1 MRFAS
6 IVKKVLA
13 FLLCLTL
20 LTSNVT
26 VTNATSVDT
35 TDVFAEISTEM
46 LKETKNAGQ
55 EENVSEADSDSNAAD
70 LSDTESNVS
79 GQYKQSSDS
88 DGTGDTEKV
97 KNTESSE
104 STKVT
109 SNTGNATG
117 TEAVEGTEAIENTEV
132 TESTEAT
139 EAIEETEKT
148 EETEQPELK
157 TVFDYSNDA
166 VRVVVTLSNETD
178 LPAGAELVVAPVA
191 VTAEMEASIDKAMEG
206 GSKEKEKVVAYDIS
220 FVKDGKEVEPRA
232 TVQVQLSLA
241 QVKEGDSASV
251 YHFDETKNEMVDMNA
266 NTSADGEVIFGTDH
280 FSKYVIV
287 NHGDN
292 NVTVTIEHYDNH
304 KYQAQDEQS
313 AKIYSDDVCTMAP
326 GAKIND
332 YNKALNWDVDH
343 VQVNG
348 EAFSKSELENIE
360 IHEDSVVKVFYQAKN
375 TDYIGE
381 ASFYDYEVIPYDK
394 AGQQRADLSI
404 NADSNYPSGQRDN
417 RFTVGTVSQ
426 NLSENQYDTVTKK
439 TGQNGTADDQHI
451 NVYTGGTGENAKKT
465 GIVTGLSDD
474 YKEVLFS
481 VNEPG
486 VFPKDGAAA
495 AETKGLTVKEGY
507 RLKFS
512 QSGDTYEL
520 KEVLGKED
528 NVAATAGADFLP
540 FGNNNFYFGIRYD
553 VTFTLG
559 DYIGE
564 LNYSFTGDDDLWV
577 ILDGKQV
584 VIDLGGIHDAL
595 TDTADLWNYIDRT
608 DKNKEHHLT
617 ILYMERGAG
626 KANCNMKFTLP
637 NADVIKVVDDDVPDI
652 PPEKP
657 VDFTEKDVEYH
668 KTAKLTDWENRE
680 YQIDLDASSLAT
692 SQSTVEKI
700 QTVDAMM
707 VFDLS
712 GSMNE
717 ILSGENHLKD
727 IGEFSSVKNHLDI
740 NKVYYWNKYEK
751 SGWWPWTY
759 DESVGMG
766 TAAVSGNVYAKYP
779 VKYID
784 GQWKK
789 YVDGS
794 YQSISDSDVMAV
806 WTSKISALKDAASGF
821 VTGISDTSPDSLV
834 GIATFYGIGN
844 GWNSST
850 EGKLNH
856 GLSKVNKNE
865 MLKSVNALFADG
877 GTSPQKGLE
886 HAYSELQKA
895 EDDNKKYVILFS
907 DGEPSDSNDKTETEA
922 SAVKLKEAGYT
933 VITVGLGLNN
943 ETATWLG
950 EKVASAGCA
959 FTADTA
965 EELNKIFQNIQSTI
979 TQSRSLTGVQV
990 TDIIDAEFE
999 LTDAEIQ
1006 RLRADGAQVTVNED
1020 GTTTVTWL
1028 DQEVKPKENSASG
1041 WQKTIHIVAKESCLG
1056 GNNMTTNVNPNSF
1069 LSFGGTQLELPQP
1082 TVNVKIDYQITDTA
1096 DTIFLGENLENY
1108 ADDAEVRM
1116 KNADSAGL
1124 SQVNLTFYTDKNCKE
1139 EITQENL
1146 KKERPK
1152 QDTAYYAKAFLPVEE
1167 ATDASN
1173 ANSTLNGVIYKNE
1186 AQVEAAHVDGEAYA
1200 GKYDVKVKTGTL
1212 ILTKKISKKDIRACE
1227 GDPIFTFKITN
1238 QTTGDV
1244 YYKTLRFGENSAE
1257 DQTTTAGMFN
1267 VKAQTT
1273 LEGLAQGIYKVEEL
1287 DTMGFT
1293 LKEFTADTNC
1303 ASQIAGNSAQFA
1315 VGIRSRDETCSFDA
1329 EDFVTTAADLHLQAD
1344 CVNVTAKNN
1353 KTRSDGKL
1361 TDTDAVK
1368 NQFVIHEKANST
1380 TDVDNHSTTDVR
1392 K

>member
-1 MRFAS
+1 MKFAAS
-6 IVKKVLA
+6 VKKVIA
-13 FLLCLTL
+13 FLLCLAL
-20 LTSNVT
+20 LTSDVT

-46 LKETKNAGQ
+46 LNETKNAGQ
-55 EENVSEADSDSNAAD
+55 EENVSEEDSDSNAAD

-109 SNTGNATG
+109 SNAGNATG
-117 TEAVEGTEAIENTEV
+117 TEAVEG
-132 TESTEAT
+132 T

-206 GSKEKEKVVAYDIS
+206 ESKEKEEVVAYDIS
-220 FVKDGKEVEPRA
+220 FVKDGKEVEPGA

-251 YHFDETKNEMVDMNA
+251 YHFDETKNEMLDMNA

-292 NVTVTIEHYDNH
+292 NVTVTIEHYDNS

-313 AKIYSDDVCTMAP
+313 AKIYSDDVRTMAP

-404 NADSNYPSGQRDN
+404 NADSNYPSEQKDN

-439 TGQNGTADDQHI
+439 TGKNGTTTDQHI
-451 NVYTGGTGENAKKT
+451 NVYTGGSGENAKKT

-520 KEVLGKED
+520 KEVLDKED

-700 QTVDAMM
+700 QTADAMM

-717 ILSGENHLKD
+717 ILSGENQLKD

-1020 GTTTVTWL
+1020 GTTTVSWL

-1082 TVNVKIDYQITDTA
+1082 TVNVRIAYQITDTA

-1108 ADDAEVRM
+1108 ADDAAVRM
-1116 KNADSAGL
+1116 KDADSARL
-1124 SQVNLTFYTDKNCKE
+1124 SQVYLMFYTDKGCRE

-1152 QDTAYYAKAFLPVEE
+1152 QDTTYYAKAFLPVEE

-1186 AQVEAAHVDGEAYA
+1186 TQVEAAHADGEAYA

-1212 ILTKKISKKDIRACE
+1212 TITKKISKKDIRACE

-1315 VGIRSRDETCSFDA
+1315 VGIRSRDEACSFDV
-1329 EDFVTTAADLHLQAD
+1329 EDFVTTAADSHLQAD

-1353 KTRSDGKL
+1353 KTRNDGKL

-1380 TDVDNHSTTDVR
+1380 TDVDNNFTTDVR

>member
-35 TDVFAEISTEM
+35 TDVFAEVSTEM

-97 KNTESSE
+97 KNTES
-104 STKVT
+104 
-109 SNTGNATG
+109 TG
-117 TEAVEGTEAIENTEV
+117 
-132 TESTEAT
+132 AT

-206 GSKEKEKVVAYDIS
+206 ESKEKEEVVAYDIS
-220 FVKDGKEVEPRA
+220 FVKDGKEVEPGA

-251 YHFDETKNEMVDMNA
+251 YHFDETKNEMLDMNA
-266 NTSADGEVIFGTDH
+266 NTSADGEVTFGTDH

-292 NVTVTIEHYDNH
+292 NVTVTIEHYDNS

-326 GAKIND
+326 GAKISD

-348 EAFSKSELENIE
+348 EAFSQSELENIE

-381 ASFYDYEVIPYDK
+381 ASFYDYEVIPYDT
-394 AGQQRADLSI
+394 AGQQRTDLSI
-404 NADSNYPSGQRDN
+404 NADSNYPSEQKDN

-439 TGQNGTADDQHI
+439 TGQNGTTDDQHI

-520 KEVLGKED
+520 KEVLDKED

-595 TDTADLWNYIDRT
+595 TDTVDLWKYIDRT

-794 YQSISDSDVMAV
+794 YQSISDSDVIAA

-856 GLSKVNKNE
+856 GLSKVNKDE
-865 MLKSVNALFADG
+865 MLKSINALFADG

-1020 GTTTVTWL
+1020 GTTTVSWL
-1028 DQEVKPKENSASG
+1028 NQEVKPKENSASG

-1056 GNNMTTNVNPNSF
+1056 GNNMATNVNPDSF

-1082 TVNVKIDYQITDTA
+1082 TVNVKIDYQITDTV

-1116 KNADSAGL
+1116 KNADSVGL

-1212 ILTKKISKKDIRACE
+1212 TITKKISKKDIRACE
-1227 GDPIFTFKITN
+1227 GNPIFTFKITN

-1315 VGIRSRDETCSFDA
+1315 VGIRSRDEACSFDA
-1329 EDFVTTAADLHLQAD
+1329 EDFVTTAADSHLQAD

-1380 TDVDNHSTTDVR
+1380 TDVDNNFTTDVR

>member
-1 MRFAS
+1 MKFAAS
-6 IVKKVLA
+6 VKKVIA
-13 FLLCLTL
+13 FLLCLAL
-20 LTSNVT
+20 LTSDVT

-55 EENVSEADSDSNAAD
+55 EENVSEADSDSNAED
-70 LSDTESNVS
+70 LSD
-79 GQYKQSSDS
+79 
-88 DGTGDTEKV
+88 
-97 KNTESSE
+97 TESSE

-139 EAIEETEKT
+139 EAIEQ
-148 EETEQPELK
+148 TEQPELK

-166 VRVVVTLSNETD
+166 VRVIVTLSNETD

-206 GSKEKEKVVAYDIS
+206 GSKEKAEVVAYDIS
-220 FVKDGKEVEPRA
+220 FVKDGKEVEPGA
-232 TVQVQLSLA
+232 TVQVQLSLV

-266 NTSADGEVIFGTDH
+266 NTSADGEVTFGTDH

-292 NVTVTIEHYDNH
+292 NVTVTIEHYDNS

-313 AKIYSDDVCTMAP
+313 AKIYSDDVRTMTP

-332 YNKALNWDVDH
+332 YNKALNWDVNH

-348 EAFSKSELENIE
+348 KTFSQSELENIE

-381 ASFYDYEVIPYDK
+381 ASFYDYEVIPYDT
-394 AGQQRADLSI
+394 AGQQRAELSI
-404 NADSNYPSGQRDN
+404 NADSNYPSEQKDN

-439 TGQNGTADDQHI
+439 TGKNGTTTDQHI
-451 NVYTGGTGENAKKT
+451 NVYTGGSGENAKKT

-486 VFPKDGAAA
+486 VFPKDGATAA
-495 AETKGLTVKEGY
+495 KTKGLTVKEGY

-520 KEVLGKED
+520 KEVLDKED

-637 NADVIKVVDDDVPDI
+637 NASVIKVVDDNVPDI
-652 PPEKP
+652 PPEEP

-717 ILSGENHLKD
+717 ILSGENQLKD
-727 IGEFSSVKNHLDI
+727 IGEFSSVKNNLDI

-759 DESVGMG
+759 DKSVGMG

-779 VKYID
+779 VKYVD

-789 YVDGS
+789 YVNVS
-794 YQSISDSDVMAV
+794 YQSISDSDVIAT

-834 GIATFYGIGN
+834 GIATFYGIGDE
-844 GWNSST
+844 WNSST

-865 MLKSVNALFADG
+865 MIKSINALFADG

-895 EDDNKKYVILFS
+895 KDDNRKYVILFS
-907 DGEPSDSNDKTETEA
+907 DGEPSSNNDKTQTEK
-922 SAVKLKEAGYT
+922 SAEKLKGAGYT
-933 VITVGLGLNN
+933 VITVGLGLNK
-943 ETATWLG
+943 ETAAWLG

-959 FTADTA
+959 FTAETA
-965 EELNKIFQNIQSTI
+965 EELNKIFQKIQSTI

-990 TDIIDAEFE
+990 TDVIDARFE
-999 LTDAEIQ
+999 LTDAETR
-1006 RLRADGAQVTVNED
+1006 RLRADGAQVNVNED
-1020 GTTTVTWL
+1020 GTTTITWL
-1028 DQEVKPKENSASG
+1028 DQEVKPKENGASG

-1056 GNNMTTNVNPNSF
+1056 GNNMTTNVNPDSF

-1082 TVNVKIDYQITDTA
+1082 TVNVRIAYQIKDAA

-1108 ADDAEVRM
+1108 ADDAAVRM

-1146 KKERPK
+1146 KKEIPK
-1152 QDTAYYAKAFLPVEE
+1152 QDTTYYAKAFLPVEE

-1186 AQVEAAHVDGEAYA
+1186 AQVEAAHADGEAYA

-1244 YYKTLRFGENSAE
+1244 YYQTLRFGENSAE
-1257 DQTTTAGMFN
+1257 DQTTTTGMFN

-1315 VGIRSRDETCSFDA
+1315 VGIRSRDEACSFDA

-1368 NQFVIHEKANST
+1368 NQFVIHEKATGT
-1380 TDVDNHSTTDVR
+1380 TDVDNNFTTDVR

>member
-35 TDVFAEISTEM
+35 TDVFAEVSTEM

-70 LSDTESNVS
+70 LSDTESNVG

-97 KNTESSE
+97 KNTES
-104 STKVT
+104 
-109 SNTGNATG
+109 
-117 TEAVEGTEAIENTEV
+117 
-132 TESTEAT
+132 TEAT
-139 EAIEETEKT
+139 EAIEETENT

-206 GSKEKEKVVAYDIS
+206 ESKEKEEVVAYDIS
-220 FVKDGKEVEPRA
+220 FVKDGKEVEPGA

-251 YHFDETKNEMVDMNA
+251 YHFDETKNEMLDMNA
-266 NTSADGEVIFGTDH
+266 NTSADGEVTFGTDH

-292 NVTVTIEHYDNH
+292 NVTVTIEHYDNS

-326 GAKIND
+326 GAKISD

-381 ASFYDYEVIPYDK
+381 ASFYDYEVIPYDT

-404 NADSNYPSGQRDN
+404 NADSNYPSEQKDN

-439 TGQNGTADDQHI
+439 TGQNGTTDDQHI

-520 KEVLGKED
+520 KEVLDKED
-528 NVAATAGADFLP
+528 NVATTAGADFLP

-595 TDTADLWNYIDRT
+595 TDTVDLWNYIDRT

-652 PPEKP
+652 PPEEP

-668 KTAKLTDWENRE
+668 KTVKLTDWENRE

-759 DESVGMG
+759 DKSVGMG

-794 YQSISDSDVMAV
+794 YQSISDSDVMAA

-856 GLSKVNKNE
+856 GLSKVNKDE
-865 MLKSVNALFADG
+865 ILKSINALFADG

-1020 GTTTVTWL
+1020 GTTTVSWL

-1108 ADDAEVRM
+1108 ADDAAVRM

-1146 KKERPK
+1146 KKEIPK
-1152 QDTAYYAKAFLPVEE
+1152 QDTTYYAKAFLPVEE
-1167 ATDASN
+1167 ATDDSN

-1244 YYKTLRFGENSAE
+1244 YYKTLRFGDNSAE

-1315 VGIRSRDETCSFDA
+1315 VGIRSRDEACSFDA
-1329 EDFVTTAADLHLQAD
+1329 EDFVTTAADSHLQAD

-1380 TDVDNHSTTDVR
+1380 TDVDNNFTTDVR

>member
-1 MRFAS
+1 MKFAAS
-6 IVKKVLA
+6 VKKVIA
-13 FLLCLTL
+13 FLLCLAL
-20 LTSNVT
+20 LTSDVT

-46 LKETKNAGQ
+46 LNETKNAGQ

-70 LSDTESNVS
+70 LSDTESNVI

-148 EETEQPELK
+148 EETEQLELK

-206 GSKEKEKVVAYDIS
+206 ESKEKKEVVAYDIS
-220 FVKDGKEVEPRA
+220 FVKDGKEVEPGA

-292 NVTVTIEHYDNH
+292 NVTVTIEHYDNS
-304 KYQAQDEQS
+304 KYQAKDEQS
-313 AKIYSDDVCTMAP
+313 AKIYSDDVQTMTP

-348 EAFSKSELENIE
+348 KTFSKSELENIE

-381 ASFYDYEVIPYDK
+381 ASFYDYEVIPYDT

-404 NADSNYPSGQRDN
+404 NADSNYPSEQKDN

-439 TGQNGTADDQHI
+439 TGQNGTTDDQHI

-520 KEVLGKED
+520 KEVLDKED

-856 GLSKVNKNE
+856 GLLKVNKNE

-950 EKVASAGCA
+950 EKVASASCA

-1028 DQEVKPKENSASG
+1028 DQEVKPKENGASG

>member
-1 MRFAS
+1 MKFAAS
-6 IVKKVLA
+6 VKKVIA
-13 FLLCLTL
+13 FLLCLAL
-20 LTSNVT
+20 LTSDVT

-46 LKETKNAGQ
+46 LNETKNAGQ
-55 EENVSEADSDSNAAD
+55 EENVSEEDSDSNAAD

-109 SNTGNATG
+109 SNAGNATG
-117 TEAVEGTEAIENTEV
+117 TEAVEG
-132 TESTEAT
+132 T

-206 GSKEKEKVVAYDIS
+206 ESKEKEEVVAYDIS
-220 FVKDGKEVEPRA
+220 FVKDGKEVEPGA

-241 QVKEGDSASV
+241 QVKEGDTASV

-292 NVTVTIEHYDNH
+292 NVTVTIEHYDNY

-313 AKIYSDDVCTMAP
+313 AKIYSDDVRTMAP

-404 NADSNYPSGQRDN
+404 NADSNYPPEQKDN

-439 TGQNGTADDQHI
+439 AGQNGITDDQHI

-520 KEVLGKED
+520 KEVLDKED

-717 ILSGENHLKD
+717 ILSGENQLKD

-1020 GTTTVTWL
+1020 GTTTVSWL

-1041 WQKTIHIVAKESCLG
+1041 WKKTIHIVAKESCLG

-1082 TVNVKIDYQITDTA
+1082 TVNVRIAYQITDTA

-1108 ADDAEVRM
+1108 AEDAAVRM
-1116 KNADSAGL
+1116 KDADSARL
-1124 SQVNLTFYTDKNCKE
+1124 SQVYLMFYTDKGCRE

-1146 KKERPK
+1146 KKEIPK
-1152 QDTAYYAKAFLPVEE
+1152 QDTTYYAKAFLPVEE
-1167 ATDASN
+1167 ATDDSN

-1315 VGIRSRDETCSFDA
+1315 VGIRSRDEACSFDV
-1329 EDFVTTAADLHLQAD
+1329 EDFVTTAADSHLQAD

-1380 TDVDNHSTTDVR
+1380 TDVDNNFTTDVR

>member
-1 MRFAS
+1 MKFAAS
-6 IVKKVLA
+6 VKKVIA
-13 FLLCLTL
+13 FLLCLAL
-20 LTSNVT
+20 LTSDVT

-55 EENVSEADSDSNAAD
+55 EENVSEADSDSNAED
-70 LSDTESNVS
+70 LSD
-79 GQYKQSSDS
+79 
-88 DGTGDTEKV
+88 
-97 KNTESSE
+97 TESSE

-139 EAIEETEKT
+139 EAI

-206 GSKEKEKVVAYDIS
+206 ESKEKEEVVAYDIS
-220 FVKDGKEVEPRA
+220 FVKDGKEVEPGA
-232 TVQVQLSLA
+232 TVQVQLSLV

-266 NTSADGEVIFGTDH
+266 NTSADGEVTFGTDH

-292 NVTVTIEHYDNH
+292 NVTVTIEHYDNS

-313 AKIYSDDVCTMAP
+313 AKIYSDDVRTMTP

-332 YNKALNWDVDH
+332 YNKALNWDVNH

-348 EAFSKSELENIE
+348 KTFSQSELENIE

-381 ASFYDYEVIPYDK
+381 ASFYDYEVIPYDT

-404 NADSNYPSGQRDN
+404 NADSNYPSEQKDN

-439 TGQNGTADDQHI
+439 TGKNGTTTDQHI
-451 NVYTGGTGENAKKT
+451 NVYTGGSGENAKKT

-486 VFPKDGAAA
+486 VFPKDGATAA
-495 AETKGLTVKEGY
+495 KTKGLTVKEGY

-520 KEVLGKED
+520 KEVLDKED

-637 NADVIKVVDDDVPDI
+637 NASVIKVVDDNVPDI
-652 PPEKP
+652 PPEDP
-657 VDFTEKDVEYH
+657 IVFTEKDVEYH

-680 YQIDLDASSLAT
+680 YQIALDASSLAT

-712 GSMNE
+712 GSINE
-717 ILSGENHLKD
+717 ILSGENQLKD
-727 IGEFSSVKNHLDI
+727 VGKFSSVKNNLDI

-759 DESVGMG
+759 DKSVGMG

-794 YQSISDSDVMAV
+794 YQSISDSDVIAT
-806 WTSKISALKDAASGF
+806 WTSRISALKDAASGF

-834 GIATFYGIGN
+834 GIATFYGIGDE
-844 GWNSST
+844 WNSST

-865 MLKSVNALFADG
+865 MIKSINALFADG

-895 EDDNKKYVILFS
+895 KDDNRKYVILFS
-907 DGEPSDSNDKTETEA
+907 DGEPSSNNDKTQTEK
-922 SAVKLKEAGYT
+922 SAEKLKGAGYT

-943 ETATWLG
+943 ETAAWLG

-959 FTADTA
+959 FTAETA
-965 EELNKIFQNIQSTI
+965 EELNKIFQKIQSTI

-990 TDIIDAEFE
+990 TDVIDARFE
-999 LTDAEIQ
+999 LTDAETR
-1006 RLRADGAQVTVNED
+1006 RLRADGAQVNVNED
-1020 GTTTVTWL
+1020 GTTTITWL
-1028 DQEVKPKENSASG
+1028 NQEVKPKENGASG
-1041 WQKTIHIVAKESCLG
+1041 WQKTIHIVAKESYLG
-1056 GNNMTTNVNPNSF
+1056 GNNVTTNVNPDSF

-1108 ADDAEVRM
+1108 ADDAAVRM

-1146 KKERPK
+1146 KKERPE
-1152 QDTAYYAKAFLPVEE
+1152 QDTTYYAKAFLPVEE
-1167 ATDASN
+1167 ATDDSN

-1186 AQVEAAHVDGEAYA
+1186 AQVEAAHADGEAYA

-1257 DQTTTAGMFN
+1257 EQNTTTGMFN

-1329 EDFVTTAADLHLQAD
+1329 KDFVTTAADLHLQAD
-1344 CVNVTAKNN
+1344 CVNVTARNN

-1380 TDVDNHSTTDVR
+1380 TDVDNNFTTDVR

>member
-1 MRFAS
+1 MKFAAS
-6 IVKKVLA
+6 VKKVIA
-13 FLLCLTL
+13 FLLCLAL
-20 LTSNVT
+20 LTSDVT

-35 TDVFAEISTEM
+35 TDVFAKVSTEM

-55 EENVSEADSDSNAAD
+55 EENVSEEDSDSNAAD

-109 SNTGNATG
+109 SNTGNTTG

-206 GSKEKEKVVAYDIS
+206 ESKEKEEVVAYDIS
-220 FVKDGKEVEPRA
+220 FVKDGKEVEPGA

-251 YHFDETKNEMVDMNA
+251 YHFDETKNEMLDMNA
-266 NTSADGEVIFGTDH
+266 NTSADGEVTFGTDH

-313 AKIYSDDVCTMAP
+313 AKIYSDDVRTMAP

-348 EAFSKSELENIE
+348 EAFSQSELENIE

-381 ASFYDYEVIPYDK
+381 ASFYDYEVIPYDT

-404 NADSNYPSGQRDN
+404 NADSNYPSEQKDN

-439 TGQNGTADDQHI
+439 TGQNGTTDDQHI

-495 AETKGLTVKEGY
+495 AGTKGLTVKEGY

-520 KEVLGKED
+520 KEVLDKED

-584 VIDLGGIHDAL
+584 VIDLGGIHEAL

-907 DGEPSDSNDKTETEA
+907 DGEPSDSNDKTGTEA

-959 FTADTA
+959 FMADTA

-1020 GTTTVTWL
+1020 GTTTISWL
-1028 DQEVKPKENSASG
+1028 DQEVKPKENGASG

>member
-35 TDVFAEISTEM
+35 TDVFAEVSTEM

-97 KNTESSE
+97 KN
-104 STKVT
+104 
-109 SNTGNATG
+109 
-117 TEAVEGTEAIENTEV
+117 

-206 GSKEKEKVVAYDIS
+206 ESKEKEEVVAYDIS
-220 FVKDGKEVEPRA
+220 FVKDGKEVEPGA

-251 YHFDETKNEMVDMNA
+251 YHFDETKNEMLDMNA
-266 NTSADGEVIFGTDH
+266 NTSADGEVTFGTDH

-292 NVTVTIEHYDNH
+292 NVTVTIEHYDNS

-326 GAKIND
+326 GAKISD

-348 EAFSKSELENIE
+348 KTFSKSELENIE

-404 NADSNYPSGQRDN
+404 NADSNYPSEQKDN

-439 TGQNGTADDQHI
+439 TGQNGTTDDQHI

-520 KEVLGKED
+520 KEVLDKED

-717 ILSGENHLKD
+717 ILSGENQLKD

-990 TDIIDAEFE
+990 TDVIDAEFE

-1020 GTTTVTWL
+1020 GTTTVSWL
-1028 DQEVKPKENSASG
+1028 DQEVKPKENGASG

-1082 TVNVKIDYQITDTA
+1082 TVNVRIAYQITDTA

-1116 KNADSAGL
+1116 KNADSARL
-1124 SQVNLTFYTDKNCKE
+1124 SQVYLMFYTDKGCRE

-1152 QDTAYYAKAFLPVEE
+1152 QDTTYYAKAFLPMEE
-1167 ATDASN
+1167 ATDDSN

-1315 VGIRSRDETCSFDA
+1315 VGIRSRDEACSFDA
-1329 EDFVTTAADLHLQAD
+1329 EDFVTTAADSHLQAD

-1380 TDVDNHSTTDVR
+1380 TDVDNNFTTDVR

>member
-35 TDVFAEISTEM
+35 TDVFAEVSTEM

-97 KNTESSE
+97 KNTES
-104 STKVT
+104 
-109 SNTGNATG
+109 TG
-117 TEAVEGTEAIENTEV
+117 
-132 TESTEAT
+132 AT

-206 GSKEKEKVVAYDIS
+206 ESKEKEEVVAYDIS
-220 FVKDGKEVEPRA
+220 FVKDGKEVEPGA

-251 YHFDETKNEMVDMNA
+251 YHFDETKNEMLDMNA
-266 NTSADGEVIFGTDH
+266 NTSADGEVTFGTDH

-292 NVTVTIEHYDNH
+292 NVTVTIEHYDNS

-313 AKIYSDDVCTMAP
+313 AKIYSDDVCTMVP
-326 GAKIND
+326 GAKISD

-348 EAFSKSELENIE
+348 EAFSQSELENIE

-381 ASFYDYEVIPYDK
+381 ASFYDYEVIPYDT

-404 NADSNYPSGQRDN
+404 NADSNYPSEQKDN

-439 TGQNGTADDQHI
+439 TGQNGTTDDQHI

-495 AETKGLTVKEGY
+495 AGTKGLTVKEGY

-520 KEVLGKED
+520 KEVLDKED

-540 FGNNNFYFGIRYD
+540 FGNNNFYFGLRYD

-668 KTAKLTDWENRE
+668 KTVKLTDWENRE

-717 ILSGENHLKD
+717 ILSGENQLKD
-727 IGEFSSVKNHLDI
+727 IGEFSSVKSHLDI

-759 DESVGMG
+759 DKSVGMG

-794 YQSISDSDVMAV
+794 YQSISDSDVMAA

-865 MLKSVNALFADG
+865 MLKSVNAFFADG

-990 TDIIDAEFE
+990 TDVIDAEFE

-1006 RLRADGAQVTVNED
+1006 RLRADGAQVTVNEN
-1020 GTTTVTWL
+1020 GTTTISWI
-1028 DQEVKPKENSASG
+1028 DQEVKPKENGASG
-1041 WQKTIHIVAKESCLG
+1041 WQKTIRIVAKESCLG

-1082 TVNVKIDYQITDTA
+1082 TVNVRIAYQITDTA

-1108 ADDAEVRM
+1108 ADDAAVRM
-1116 KNADSAGL
+1116 KDADSARM
-1124 SQVNLTFYTDKNCKE
+1124 SQVYLTFYKDKGCRE

-1152 QDTAYYAKAFLPVEE
+1152 QDTTYYAKAFLPVEE

-1173 ANSTLNGVIYKNE
+1173 ANSMLNGVIYKNE
-1186 AQVEAAHVDGEAYA
+1186 TQVEAAHADGEAYA

-1212 ILTKKISKKDIRACE
+1212 TITKKISKKDIRACE

>member
-1 MRFAS
+1 MKFAAS
-6 IVKKVLA
+6 VKKVIA
-13 FLLCLTL
+13 FLLCLAL
-20 LTSNVT
+20 LTSDVT

-35 TDVFAEISTEM
+35 TDVFAEVSTEM
-46 LKETKNAGQ
+46 LKETKNARQ
-55 EENVSEADSDSNAAD
+55 EENVSEEDSDSNAAN

-109 SNTGNATG
+109 SNAGNAIG

-132 TESTEAT
+132 TDDTESTETT
-139 EAIEETEKT
+139 EAVEET

-191 VTAEMEASIDKAMEG
+191 VTAEMEASIDKAMSG
-206 GSKEKEKVVAYDIS
+206 GAKEKEEVVAYDIS
-220 FVKDGKEVEPRA
+220 FVKDGKEVEPGA

-241 QVKEGDSASV
+241 QVKEGDTASV

-292 NVTVTIEHYDNH
+292 NVTVTIEHYDNY

-313 AKIYSDDVCTMAP
+313 AKIYSDDVRTMAP

-404 NADSNYPSGQRDN
+404 NADSNYPPEQKDN

-439 TGQNGTADDQHI
+439 AGQNGITDDQHI
-451 NVYTGGTGENAKKT
+451 NVYTGGTGESAKKT

-520 KEVLGKED
+520 KEVLDKED

-717 ILSGENHLKD
+717 ILSGENQLKD

-1020 GTTTVTWL
+1020 GTTTVSWL

-1082 TVNVKIDYQITDTA
+1082 TVNVRIAYQITDTA

-1108 ADDAEVRM
+1108 AEDAAVRM
-1116 KNADSAGL
+1116 KDADSARL
-1124 SQVNLTFYTDKNCKE
+1124 SQVYLMFYTDKGCRE

-1146 KKERPK
+1146 KKEIPK
-1152 QDTAYYAKAFLPVEE
+1152 QDTTYYAKAFLPVEE
-1167 ATDASN
+1167 ATDDSN

-1315 VGIRSRDETCSFDA
+1315 VGIRSRDEACSFDV
-1329 EDFVTTAADLHLQAD
+1329 EDFVTTAADSHLQAD

-1380 TDVDNHSTTDVR
+1380 TDVDNNFTTDVR

>member
-1 MRFAS
+1 MKFAAS
-6 IVKKVLA
+6 VKKVIA
-13 FLLCLTL
+13 FLLCLAL
-20 LTSNVT
+20 LTSDVT

-35 TDVFAEISTEM
+35 TDVFAEVSTEM

-70 LSDTESNVS
+70 LSDTESNAS

-117 TEAVEGTEAIENTEV
+117 TEAVEG
-132 TESTEAT
+132 T

-206 GSKEKEKVVAYDIS
+206 ESKEKEEVVAYDIS
-220 FVKDGKEVEPRA
+220 FVKDGKEVEPGA

-251 YHFDETKNEMVDMNA
+251 YHFDETKNEMLDMNA

-292 NVTVTIEHYDNH
+292 NVTVTIEHYDNY

-326 GAKIND
+326 GAKISD

-348 EAFSKSELENIE
+348 EAFSQSELENIE

-381 ASFYDYEVIPYDK
+381 ASFYDYEVIPYDT

-404 NADSNYPSGQRDN
+404 NADSNYPSEQKDN

-439 TGQNGTADDQHI
+439 TGQNGTTDDQHI

-520 KEVLGKED
+520 KEVLDKED

-794 YQSISDSDVMAV
+794 YQSISDSDVIAAWM
-806 WTSKISALKDAASGF
+806 SKISALKDAASGF

-856 GLSKVNKNE
+856 GLSKVNKDE
-865 MLKSVNALFADG
+865 MLKSINALFADG

-1020 GTTTVTWL
+1020 GTTTVSWL

-1056 GNNMTTNVNPNSF
+1056 GNNMTTNINPNSF

-1082 TVNVKIDYQITDTA
+1082 TVNVRIAYQITDTA

-1108 ADDAEVRM
+1108 ADDAAVRM
-1116 KNADSAGL
+1116 KDTDSARM
-1124 SQVNLTFYTDKNCKE
+1124 SQVNLTFYTDKGCRE

-1152 QDTAYYAKAFLPVEE
+1152 QDTTYYAKAFLPVEE

-1186 AQVEAAHVDGEAYA
+1186 AQVEAAHADGEAYA

-1212 ILTKKISKKDIRACE
+1212 TITKKISKKDIRACE

-1244 YYKTLRFGENSAE
+1244 YYKTLRFGEKSAE
-1257 DQTTTAGMFN
+1257 EQNTTTGMFN

-1273 LEGLAQGIYKVEEL
+1273 LKGLAQGIYKVEEL

-1303 ASQIAGNSAQFA
+1303 ASQIDGNSAQFA
-1315 VGIRSRDETCSFDA
+1315 VGIRSRDEACSFDA
-1329 EDFVTTAADLHLQAD
+1329 EDFVTTAADSHLQAD

>member
-35 TDVFAEISTEM
+35 TDVFAEVSTEM

-97 KNTESSE
+97 KNTES
-104 STKVT
+104 
-109 SNTGNATG
+109 
-117 TEAVEGTEAIENTEV
+117 
-132 TESTEAT
+132 TEAT
-139 EAIEETEKT
+139 EAIEETEKTEET

-206 GSKEKEKVVAYDIS
+206 ESKEKEEVVAYDIS
-220 FVKDGKEVEPRA
+220 FVKDGKEVEPGA
-232 TVQVQLSLA
+232 TVQVQLALA

-251 YHFDETKNEMVDMNA
+251 YHFDETKNEMLDMNA
-266 NTSADGEVIFGTDH
+266 NTSADGEVTFGTDH

-292 NVTVTIEHYDNH
+292 NVTVTIEHYDNS

-326 GAKIND
+326 GAKISD

-348 EAFSKSELENIE
+348 EAFSQSELENIE

-381 ASFYDYEVIPYDK
+381 ASFYDYEVIPYDT

-404 NADSNYPSGQRDN
+404 NADSNYPSEQKDN

-439 TGQNGTADDQHI
+439 TGQNGTTDDQHI

-520 KEVLGKED
+520 KEVLDKED
-528 NVAATAGADFLP
+528 NVATTAGADFLP

-717 ILSGENHLKD
+717 ILSGENQLKD

-759 DESVGMG
+759 DKSVGMG

-794 YQSISDSDVMAV
+794 YLSISDSDVMAV
-806 WTSKISALKDAASGF
+806 WMSKISALKDAASGF

-907 DGEPSDSNDKTETEA
+907 DGEPSDSNDKTETEE

-990 TDIIDAEFE
+990 TDVIDAEFE

-1020 GTTTVTWL
+1020 GTTTVSWL
-1028 DQEVKPKENSASG
+1028 DQEVKPKENGASG

-1056 GNNMTTNVNPNSF
+1056 GNNMTTNVNPYSF

-1082 TVNVKIDYQITDTA
+1082 TVNVRIAYQITDTA

-1108 ADDAEVRM
+1108 ADDAAVRM
-1116 KNADSAGL
+1116 KDADSARL
-1124 SQVNLTFYTDKNCKE
+1124 SQVYLTFYTDKGCRE

-1152 QDTAYYAKAFLPVEE
+1152 QDTTYYAKAFLPVEE

-1186 AQVEAAHVDGEAYA
+1186 AQVEAAHADGEAYA

-1212 ILTKKISKKDIRACE
+1212 TITKKISKKDIRACE

-1244 YYKTLRFGENSAE
+1244 YYKTLRFGEKSAE
-1257 DQTTTAGMFN
+1257 KQNTTTGMFN

-1303 ASQIAGNSAQFA
+1303 ASQISGNSAQFA
-1315 VGIRSRDETCSFDA
+1315 VGIRSRDEVCSFDA

>member
-1 MRFAS
+1 MKFAAS
-6 IVKKVLA
+6 VKKVIA

-35 TDVFAEISTEM
+35 TDVFAEVSTEM

-55 EENVSEADSDSNAAD
+55 EENVSEADSDSNAED
-70 LSDTESNVS
+70 LSD
-79 GQYKQSSDS
+79 
-88 DGTGDTEKV
+88 
-97 KNTESSE
+97 TESSE

-109 SNTGNATG
+109 SNTGNATE

-139 EAIEETEKT
+139 EAI

-206 GSKEKEKVVAYDIS
+206 ESKEKEEVVAYDIS
-220 FVKDGKEVEPRA
+220 FVKDGKEVEPGA
-232 TVQVQLSLA
+232 TVQVQLSLV

-266 NTSADGEVIFGTDH
+266 NTSADGEVTFGTDH

-292 NVTVTIEHYDNH
+292 NVTVTIEHYDNS

-313 AKIYSDDVCTMAP
+313 AKIYSDDVRTMTP

-332 YNKALNWDVDH
+332 YNKALNWDVNH

-348 EAFSKSELENIE
+348 KTFSQSELENIE

-381 ASFYDYEVIPYDK
+381 ASFYDYEVIPYDI

-404 NADSNYPSGQRDN
+404 NADSNYPSEQKDN

-439 TGQNGTADDQHI
+439 TDKNGTTTDQHI
-451 NVYTGGTGENAKKT
+451 NVYTGGSGENAKKT

-486 VFPKDGAAA
+486 VFPKDGATAA
-495 AETKGLTVKEGY
+495 KTKGLTVKEGY

-520 KEVLGKED
+520 KEVLDKED

-637 NADVIKVVDDDVPDI
+637 NASVIKVVDDNVPDI
-652 PPEKP
+652 PPEGP
-657 VDFTEKDVEYH
+657 IDFTEKDVEYH

-717 ILSGENHLKD
+717 ILSGENQLKD
-727 IGEFSSVKNHLDI
+727 IGEFSSVKNNLDI

-759 DESVGMG
+759 DKSVGMG

-779 VKYID
+779 VKYVD

-789 YVDGS
+789 YVNVS
-794 YQSISDSDVMAV
+794 YQSISDSDVIAT

-834 GIATFYGIGN
+834 GIATFYGIGDE
-844 GWNSST
+844 WNSST

-856 GLSKVNKNE
+856 SLSKVNKNE
-865 MLKSVNALFADG
+865 MIKSINALFADG

-895 EDDNKKYVILFS
+895 KDDNRKYVILFS
-907 DGEPSDSNDKTETEA
+907 DGEPSSNNDKTQTEK
-922 SAVKLKEAGYT
+922 SAEKLKGAGYT
-933 VITVGLGLNN
+933 VITVGLGLNK
-943 ETATWLG
+943 ETATWLK

-959 FTADTA
+959 FTAETA
-965 EELNKIFQNIQSTI
+965 EELNKIFQKIQSTI

-990 TDIIDAEFE
+990 TDVIDAEFE
-999 LTDAEIQ
+999 LTDAEIG
-1006 RLRADGAQVTVNED
+1006 RLRADGAQVNVNED
-1020 GTTTVTWL
+1020 GTTTISWL
-1028 DQEVKPKENSASG
+1028 DQEVKPKENGASG

-1056 GNNMTTNVNPNSF
+1056 GNNMTTNVNPDSF

-1082 TVNVKIDYQITDTA
+1082 TVNVRIAYQIKDAA
-1096 DTIFLGENLENY
+1096 DTIFLGESLENY
-1108 ADDAEVRM
+1108 ADDAAVRM

-1146 KKERPK
+1146 KKEIPK
-1152 QDTAYYAKAFLPVEE
+1152 QDTTYYAKAFLPVEE

-1173 ANSTLNGVIYKNE
+1173 ANSTLNGAIYKNE
-1186 AQVEAAHVDGEAYA
+1186 AQVEAAHADGEAYA

-1212 ILTKKISKKDIRACE
+1212 TITKKISKKDIRACE

-1257 DQTTTAGMFN
+1257 DQTTTAGIFN

-1315 VGIRSRDETCSFDA
+1315 VGIRSRDEACSFDA
-1329 EDFVTTAADLHLQAD
+1329 KDFVTTAADLHLQAD

-1368 NQFVIHEKANST
+1368 NQFVIHEKATGT
-1380 TDVDNHSTTDVR
+1380 TDVDNNFTTDVR

>member
-35 TDVFAEISTEM
+35 TDVFAEVSTEM

-97 KNTESSE
+97 KNTES
-104 STKVT
+104 
-109 SNTGNATG
+109 
-117 TEAVEGTEAIENTEV
+117 
-132 TESTEAT
+132 TEAT
-139 EAIEETEKT
+139 EAIEETEKTEET

-206 GSKEKEKVVAYDIS
+206 ESKEKEEVVAYDIS
-220 FVKDGKEVEPRA
+220 FVKDGKEVEPGA
-232 TVQVQLSLA
+232 TVQVQLALA

-251 YHFDETKNEMVDMNA
+251 YHFDETKNEMLDMNA
-266 NTSADGEVIFGTDH
+266 NTSADGEVTFGTDH

-292 NVTVTIEHYDNH
+292 NVTVTIEHYDNS

-326 GAKIND
+326 GAKISD

-348 EAFSKSELENIE
+348 EAFSQSELENIE

-381 ASFYDYEVIPYDK
+381 ASFYDYEVIPYDT

-404 NADSNYPSGQRDN
+404 NADSNYPSEQKDN

-439 TGQNGTADDQHI
+439 TGQNGTTDDQHI

-495 AETKGLTVKEGY
+495 AGTKGLTVKEGY

-520 KEVLGKED
+520 KEVLDQED

-540 FGNNNFYFGIRYD
+540 FGNNNFYFGLRYD

-595 TDTADLWNYIDRT
+595 TDTVDLWNYIDRT

-717 ILSGENHLKD
+717 ILSGENQLKD

-759 DESVGMG
+759 DRSVGMG

-794 YQSISDSDVMAV
+794 YQSISDSDVMAT

-856 GLSKVNKNE
+856 SLSKVNKNE

-1020 GTTTVTWL
+1020 GTTTVSWL
-1028 DQEVKPKENSASG
+1028 DQEVKPKENGASG

-1082 TVNVKIDYQITDTA
+1082 TVNVRIAYQITDTA

-1108 ADDAEVRM
+1108 ADDAAVRM
-1116 KNADSAGL
+1116 KDADSARM
-1124 SQVNLTFYTDKNCKE
+1124 SQVYLTFYTDKGCRE

-1152 QDTAYYAKAFLPVEE
+1152 QDTTYYAKAFLPVEE

-1186 AQVEAAHVDGEAYA
+1186 TQVEAAHADGEAYA

-1212 ILTKKISKKDIRACE
+1212 TITKKISKKDIRACE

-1273 LEGLAQGIYKVEEL
+1273 LEGLSQGIYKVEEL

-1315 VGIRSRDETCSFDA
+1315 VGIRSRDEACSFDA

-1344 CVNVTAKNN
+1344 RVNVTAKNN

>member
-35 TDVFAEISTEM
+35 TDVFAEVSTEM

-55 EENVSEADSDSNAAD
+55 EENVSEADSDSNAED
-70 LSDTESNVS
+70 LSD
-79 GQYKQSSDS
+79 
-88 DGTGDTEKV
+88 
-97 KNTESSE
+97 TESSE

-206 GSKEKEKVVAYDIS
+206 ESKEKEEVVAYDIS
-220 FVKDGKEVEPRA
+220 FVKDGKEVEPGA
-232 TVQVQLSLA
+232 TVQVQLSLV

-266 NTSADGEVIFGTDH
+266 NTSADGEVTFGTDH

-292 NVTVTIEHYDNH
+292 NVTVTIEHYDNS

-313 AKIYSDDVCTMAP
+313 AKIYSDDVRTMTP

-332 YNKALNWDVDH
+332 YNKALNWDVNH

-348 EAFSKSELENIE
+348 KTFSQSELENIE

-381 ASFYDYEVIPYDK
+381 ASFYDYEVIPYDT

-404 NADSNYPSGQRDN
+404 NADSNYPSEQKDN

-439 TGQNGTADDQHI
+439 TGQNGTTTDQHI
-451 NVYTGGTGENAKKT
+451 NVYTGGSGENAKKT

-486 VFPKDGAAA
+486 VFPKDGATAA
-495 AETKGLTVKEGY
+495 KTKGLTVKEGY

-520 KEVLGKED
+520 KEVLDKED

-652 PPEKP
+652 PPEEP

-692 SQSTVEKI
+692 SQSTVEKT

-717 ILSGENHLKD
+717 ILSGENQLKD
-727 IGEFSSVKNHLDI
+727 VGKFSSVKNNLDI

-759 DESVGMG
+759 DKSVGMG

-789 YVDGS
+789 YVNGS
-794 YQSISDSDVMAV
+794 YQSISDSDVIAT

-834 GIATFYGIGN
+834 GIATFYGIGDE
-844 GWNSST
+844 WNSST

-865 MLKSVNALFADG
+865 MIKSINALFADG

-895 EDDNKKYVILFS
+895 KDDNRKYVILFS
-907 DGEPSDSNDKTETEA
+907 DGEPSDSNDKTETEK
-922 SAVKLKEAGYT
+922 SAEKLKGAGYT
-933 VITVGLGLNN
+933 VITVGLGLNK
-943 ETATWLG
+943 ETAAWLG

-959 FTADTA
+959 FTAETA
-965 EELNKIFQNIQSTI
+965 EELNKIFQKIQSTI

-990 TDIIDAEFE
+990 TDVIDAEFE
-999 LTDAEIQ
+999 LTDAETR
-1006 RLRADGAQVTVNED
+1006 RLRADGAQVNVNED
-1020 GTTTVTWL
+1020 GTTTITWL
-1028 DQEVKPKENSASG
+1028 DQEVKPKENGASG

-1056 GNNMTTNVNPNSF
+1056 GNNMTTNVNPDSF

-1082 TVNVKIDYQITDTA
+1082 TVNVRIEYQIKDAA

-1108 ADDAEVRM
+1108 ADDAAVRM

-1146 KKERPK
+1146 KKEIPK
-1152 QDTAYYAKAFLPVEE
+1152 QDTTYYAKAFLPVEE

-1186 AQVEAAHVDGEAYA
+1186 AQVEAAHADGEAYA

-1315 VGIRSRDETCSFDA
+1315 VGIRSRDEACSFDA
-1329 EDFVTTAADLHLQAD
+1329 EDFVTTAADSHLQAD

-1368 NQFVIHEKANST
+1368 NQFVIHEKATGT
-1380 TDVDNHSTTDVR
+1380 TDVDNNFITDVR

>member
-35 TDVFAEISTEM
+35 TDVFAEVSTEM

-97 KNTESSE
+97 KNTES
-104 STKVT
+104 
-109 SNTGNATG
+109 
-117 TEAVEGTEAIENTEV
+117 
-132 TESTEAT
+132 TEAT
-139 EAIEETEKT
+139 EAIEETEKTEET

-206 GSKEKEKVVAYDIS
+206 ESKEKEEVVAYDIS
-220 FVKDGKEVEPRA
+220 FVKDGKEVEPGA
-232 TVQVQLSLA
+232 TVQVQLALA

-251 YHFDETKNEMVDMNA
+251 YHFDETKNEMLDMNA
-266 NTSADGEVIFGTDH
+266 NTSADGEVTFGTDH

-292 NVTVTIEHYDNH
+292 NVTVTIEHYDNS

-326 GAKIND
+326 GAKISD

-348 EAFSKSELENIE
+348 EAFSQSELENIE

-381 ASFYDYEVIPYDK
+381 ASFYDYEVIPYDT

-404 NADSNYPSGQRDN
+404 NADSNYPSEQKDN

-439 TGQNGTADDQHI
+439 TGQNGTTDDQHI

-495 AETKGLTVKEGY
+495 AGTKGLTVKEGY

-520 KEVLGKED
+520 KEVLDKED

-540 FGNNNFYFGIRYD
+540 FGNNNFYFGLRYD

-595 TDTADLWNYIDRT
+595 TDTVDLWNYIDRT

-717 ILSGENHLKD
+717 ILSGENQLKD

-759 DESVGMG
+759 DRSVGMG

-794 YQSISDSDVMAV
+794 YQSISDSDVMAT

-856 GLSKVNKNE
+856 SLSKVNKNE

-907 DGEPSDSNDKTETEA
+907 DGEPSDSNDKTGTEA

-999 LTDAEIQ
+999 LTDVEIQ

-1020 GTTTVTWL
+1020 GTTTVSWL
-1028 DQEVKPKENSASG
+1028 DQEVKPKENGASG

-1082 TVNVKIDYQITDTA
+1082 TVNVRIAYQITDTA

-1108 ADDAEVRM
+1108 ADDAAVRM
-1116 KNADSAGL
+1116 KDADSARM
-1124 SQVNLTFYTDKNCKE
+1124 SQVYLTFYTDKGCRE

-1152 QDTAYYAKAFLPVEE
+1152 QDTTYYAKAFLPVEE

-1186 AQVEAAHVDGEAYA
+1186 TQVEAAHADGEAYA

-1212 ILTKKISKKDIRACE
+1212 TITKKISKKDIRACE

-1273 LEGLAQGIYKVEEL
+1273 LEGLSQGIYKVEEL

-1315 VGIRSRDETCSFDA
+1315 VGIRSRDEACSFDA

-1344 CVNVTAKNN
+1344 RVNVTAKNN

>member
-35 TDVFAEISTEM
+35 TDVFAEVSTEM

-70 LSDTESNVS
+70 LSDIESNVS

-97 KNTESSE
+97 KNTES
-104 STKVT
+104 
-109 SNTGNATG
+109 
-117 TEAVEGTEAIENTEV
+117 
-132 TESTEAT
+132 TEAT
-139 EAIEETEKT
+139 EAIEETEKTEET

-206 GSKEKEKVVAYDIS
+206 ESKEKEEVVAYDIS
-220 FVKDGKEVEPRA
+220 FVKDGKEVEPGA

-251 YHFDETKNEMVDMNA
+251 YHFDETKNEMLDMNA
-266 NTSADGEVIFGTDH
+266 NTSADGEVTFGTDH

-292 NVTVTIEHYDNH
+292 NVTVTIEHYDNS

-348 EAFSKSELENIE
+348 KTFSQSELENIE

-404 NADSNYPSGQRDN
+404 NADSNYPSEQKDN

-439 TGQNGTADDQHI
+439 TGQNGTTDDQHI

-495 AETKGLTVKEGY
+495 AETEGLTVKEGY

-520 KEVLGKED
+520 KEVLDKED

-595 TDTADLWNYIDRT
+595 TDTADFWNYIDRT

-717 ILSGENHLKD
+717 ILSGENQLKD
-727 IGEFSSVKNHLDI
+727 IGEFSSVKNQMDI

-759 DESVGMG
+759 DKSVGMG

-794 YQSISDSDVMAV
+794 YQSISDSDVMAA

-856 GLSKVNKNE
+856 SLSKVNKNE

-1020 GTTTVTWL
+1020 GTTTISWL

-1082 TVNVKIDYQITDTA
+1082 TVNVRIAYQITDTA

-1108 ADDAEVRM
+1108 ADDAAVRM
-1116 KNADSAGL
+1116 KDADSARM
-1124 SQVNLTFYTDKNCKE
+1124 SQVYLMFYTDKGCRE

-1152 QDTAYYAKAFLPVEE
+1152 QDTTYYAKAFLPVEE
-1167 ATDASN
+1167 ATDDSN

-1186 AQVEAAHVDGEAYA
+1186 AQVEAAHADGEAYA

-1344 CVNVTAKNN
+1344 YVNVTAKNN

>member
-1 MRFAS
+1 MKFAAS
-6 IVKKVLA
+6 VKKVIA
-13 FLLCLTL
+13 FLLCLAL
-20 LTSNVT
+20 LTSDVT

-35 TDVFAEISTEM
+35 TDVFAEVSTEM

-55 EENVSEADSDSNAAD
+55 EENVSEEDSDSNAAD

-88 DGTGDTEKV
+88 DRTGDTEKV

-109 SNTGNATG
+109 SNAGNATG
-117 TEAVEGTEAIENTEV
+117 TEAVEG
-132 TESTEAT
+132 T

-206 GSKEKEKVVAYDIS
+206 ESKEKEEVVAYDIS
-220 FVKDGKEVEPRA
+220 FVKDGKEVEPGA

-251 YHFDETKNEMVDMNA
+251 YHFDETKNEMLDMNA
-266 NTSADGEVIFGTDH
+266 NTSADGEVTFGTDH

-292 NVTVTIEHYDNH
+292 NVTVTIEHYDNS

-313 AKIYSDDVCTMAP
+313 AKIYSDDVRTMAP

-348 EAFSKSELENIE
+348 KTFSKSELENIE
-360 IHEDSVVKVFYQAKN
+360 IHEDSVVKVFYQAKK

-381 ASFYDYEVIPYDK
+381 ASFYDYEVIPYDT

-404 NADSNYPSGQRDN
+404 NADSNYPSEQKDN

-439 TGQNGTADDQHI
+439 TGQNGTTDDQHI

-486 VFPKDGAAA
+486 VFPKDGATA

-520 KEVLGKED
+520 KEVLDKED
-528 NVAATAGADFLP
+528 KVAATAGADFLP

-717 ILSGENHLKD
+717 ILSGENQLKD

-1020 GTTTVTWL
+1020 GTTTVSWL
-1028 DQEVKPKENSASG
+1028 DQEVKPKENGASG

-1056 GNNMTTNVNPNSF
+1056 GNNMTTNVNPDSF

-1082 TVNVKIDYQITDTA
+1082 TVNVRIVYQITDTA

-1108 ADDAEVRM
+1108 ADDAAVRM
-1116 KNADSAGL
+1116 KDADSARL
-1124 SQVNLTFYTDKNCKE
+1124 SQVYLTFYTDKGCRE

-1212 ILTKKISKKDIRACE
+1212 KLTKKISKKDIRACE

-1315 VGIRSRDETCSFDA
+1315 VGIRSRDEACSFDA
-1329 EDFVTTAADLHLQAD
+1329 EDFVTTAADSHLQAD
-1344 CVNVTAKNN
+1344 CVNVTVKNN

-1380 TDVDNHSTTDVR
+1380 TDVDNNFTTDVR

>member
-35 TDVFAEISTEM
+35 TDVFAEVSTEM
-46 LKETKNAGQ
+46 LKETKNVGQ

-97 KNTESSE
+97 KNTES
-104 STKVT
+104 
-109 SNTGNATG
+109 
-117 TEAVEGTEAIENTEV
+117 
-132 TESTEAT
+132 TEAT
-139 EAIEETEKT
+139 EAIEETEKTEET

-206 GSKEKEKVVAYDIS
+206 ESKEKEEVVAYDIS
-220 FVKDGKEVEPRA
+220 FVKDGKEVEPGA

-251 YHFDETKNEMVDMNA
+251 YHFDETKNEMLDMNA
-266 NTSADGEVIFGTDH
+266 NTSADGEVTFGTDH

-292 NVTVTIEHYDNH
+292 NVTVTIEHYDNS

-348 EAFSKSELENIE
+348 EAFSQSELENIE
-360 IHEDSVVKVFYQAKN
+360 IHEDSVVKVFYHAKN

-404 NADSNYPSGQRDN
+404 NADSNYPSEQKDN

-439 TGQNGTADDQHI
+439 TGQNGTTDDQHI
-451 NVYTGGTGENAKKT
+451 NVYTGGAGENAKKT

-520 KEVLGKED
+520 KEVLDKED

-668 KTAKLTDWENRE
+668 KTVKLTDWENRE

-717 ILSGENHLKD
+717 ILSGENQLKD
-727 IGEFSSVKNHLDI
+727 IGEFSSVKNQMDI

-759 DESVGMG
+759 DKSVGMG

-895 EDDNKKYVILFS
+895 EDGNKKYVILFS
-907 DGEPSDSNDKTETEA
+907 DGEPSDSNDKMETEA

-1020 GTTTVTWL
+1020 GTTTVSWL
-1028 DQEVKPKENSASG
+1028 DQEVKPKENGASG

-1056 GNNMTTNVNPNSF
+1056 GNNMTTNVNPYSF

-1082 TVNVKIDYQITDTA
+1082 TVNVRIAYQITDTA

-1108 ADDAEVRM
+1108 ADDAAVRM
-1116 KNADSAGL
+1116 KDADSAKMTK
-1124 SQVNLTFYTDKNCKE
+1124 VYLTFYTDKGCRE

-1152 QDTAYYAKAFLPVEE
+1152 QDTTYYAKAFLPVEE

-1186 AQVEAAHVDGEAYA
+1186 TQVEAAHADGEAYA

-1212 ILTKKISKKDIRACE
+1212 TITKKISKKDIRACE

-1344 CVNVTAKNN
+1344 CVNVIAKNN

>member
-1 MRFAS
+1 MKFAAS
-6 IVKKVLA
+6 VKKVIA
-13 FLLCLTL
+13 FLLCLAL
-20 LTSNVT
+20 LTSDVT

-55 EENVSEADSDSNAAD
+55 EENVSEEDSDSNAAD

-109 SNTGNATG
+109 SNAGNATG
-117 TEAVEGTEAIENTEV
+117 TEAVEG
-132 TESTEAT
+132 T

-191 VTAEMEASIDKAMEG
+191 VTAEMEASIDKAMSG
-206 GSKEKEKVVAYDIS
+206 GAKEKEEVVAYDIS
-220 FVKDGKEVEPRA
+220 FVKDGKEVEPGA

-241 QVKEGDSASV
+241 QVKEGDTASV

-292 NVTVTIEHYDNH
+292 NVTVTIEHYDNS

-313 AKIYSDDVCTMAP
+313 AKIYSDDVRTMAP

-404 NADSNYPSGQRDN
+404 NADSNYPSEQKDN

-439 TGQNGTADDQHI
+439 TGQNGTTDDQHI

-520 KEVLGKED
+520 KEVLDKED

-577 ILDGKQV
+577 VLDGKQV

-717 ILSGENHLKD
+717 ILSGENQLKD

-794 YQSISDSDVMAV
+794 YQSISESDVIAA

-856 GLSKVNKNE
+856 GLSKVNKDE
-865 MLKSVNALFADG
+865 MLKSINALFADG

-886 HAYSELQKA
+886 YAYSELQKA

-1020 GTTTVTWL
+1020 GTTTVSWL

-1056 GNNMTTNVNPNSF
+1056 GNNMTTNVNPDSF

-1212 ILTKKISKKDIRACE
+1212 KLTKKISKKDIRACE

-1315 VGIRSRDETCSFDA
+1315 VGIRSRDEACSFDA
-1329 EDFVTTAADLHLQAD
+1329 EDFVTTAADSHLQAD
-1344 CVNVTAKNN
+1344 CVNVTVKNN

-1380 TDVDNHSTTDVR
+1380 TDVDNNFTTDVR

>member
-1 MRFAS
+1 MKFAAS
-6 IVKKVLA
+6 VKKVIA
-13 FLLCLTL
+13 FLLCLAL
-20 LTSNVT
+20 LTSDVT

-35 TDVFAEISTEM
+35 TDVFAEVSTEM

-55 EENVSEADSDSNAAD
+55 EENVSEEDSDSNAAD

-88 DGTGDTEKV
+88 DRTGDTEKV

-109 SNTGNATG
+109 SNAGNATG
-117 TEAVEGTEAIENTEV
+117 TEAVEG
-132 TESTEAT
+132 T

-191 VTAEMEASIDKAMEG
+191 VTAEMEASIDKAMSG
-206 GSKEKEKVVAYDIS
+206 GAKEKEEVVAYDIS
-220 FVKDGKEVEPRA
+220 FVKDGKEVEPGA

-241 QVKEGDSASV
+241 QVKEGDTASV

-292 NVTVTIEHYDNH
+292 NVTVTIEHYDNY

-313 AKIYSDDVCTMAP
+313 AKIYSDDVRTMAP

-404 NADSNYPSGQRDN
+404 NADSNYPPEQKDN

-439 TGQNGTADDQHI
+439 AGQNGITDDQHI

-520 KEVLGKED
+520 KEVLDKED

-717 ILSGENHLKD
+717 ILSGENQLKD

-794 YQSISDSDVMAV
+794 YQSISDSDVIAA

-1020 GTTTVTWL
+1020 GTTTVSWL

-1041 WQKTIHIVAKESCLG
+1041 WKKTIHIVAKESCLG

-1082 TVNVKIDYQITDTA
+1082 TVNVRIAYQITDTA

-1108 ADDAEVRM
+1108 AEDAAVRM
-1116 KNADSAGL
+1116 KDADSARL
-1124 SQVNLTFYTDKNCKE
+1124 SQVYLMFYTDKGCRE

-1146 KKERPK
+1146 KKEIPK
-1152 QDTAYYAKAFLPVEE
+1152 QDTTYYAKAFLPVEE
-1167 ATDASN
+1167 ATDDSN

-1315 VGIRSRDETCSFDA
+1315 VGIRSRDEACSFDV
-1329 EDFVTTAADLHLQAD
+1329 EDFVTTAADSHLQAD

-1380 TDVDNHSTTDVR
+1380 TDVDNNFTTDVR

>member
-1 MRFAS
+1 MKFAAS
-6 IVKKVLA
+6 VKKVIA
-13 FLLCLTL
+13 FLLCLAL
-20 LTSNVT
+20 LTSDVT

-35 TDVFAEISTEM
+35 TDVFAKVSTEM

-55 EENVSEADSDSNAAD
+55 EENVSEEDSDSNAAD

-109 SNTGNATG
+109 SNTGNTTG

-191 VTAEMEASIDKAMEG
+191 VTAEMEASIDKAMSG
-206 GSKEKEKVVAYDIS
+206 GAKEKEEVVAYDIS
-220 FVKDGKEVEPRA
+220 FVKDGKEVEPGA

-241 QVKEGDSASV
+241 QVKEGDTASV

-292 NVTVTIEHYDNH
+292 NVTVTIEHYDNY

-313 AKIYSDDVCTMAP
+313 AKIYSDDVRTMAP

-404 NADSNYPSGQRDN
+404 NADSNYPPEQKDN

-439 TGQNGTADDQHI
+439 AGQNGITDDQHI
-451 NVYTGGTGENAKKT
+451 NVYTGGTGESAKKT

-520 KEVLGKED
+520 KEVLDKED

-717 ILSGENHLKD
+717 ILSGENQLKD

-1020 GTTTVTWL
+1020 GTTTVSWL

-1069 LSFGGTQLELPQP
+1069 LSFVGTQLELPQP
-1082 TVNVKIDYQITDTA
+1082 TVNVRIAYQITDTA

-1108 ADDAEVRM
+1108 AED
-1116 KNADSAGL
+1116 ADSARL
-1124 SQVNLTFYTDKNCKE
+1124 SQVYLMFYTDKGCRE

-1146 KKERPK
+1146 KKEIPK
-1152 QDTAYYAKAFLPVEE
+1152 QDTTYYAKAFLPVEE
-1167 ATDASN
+1167 ATDDSN

-1315 VGIRSRDETCSFDA
+1315 VGIRSRDEACSFDV
-1329 EDFVTTAADLHLQAD
+1329 EDFVTTAADSHLQAD

-1353 KTRSDGKL
+1353 KTRNDGKL

-1380 TDVDNHSTTDVR
+1380 TDVDNNFTTDVR

>member
-35 TDVFAEISTEM
+35 TDVFAEVSTEM

-70 LSDTESNVS
+70 LSDTESNVG

-97 KNTESSE
+97 KNTES
-104 STKVT
+104 
-109 SNTGNATG
+109 
-117 TEAVEGTEAIENTEV
+117 
-132 TESTEAT
+132 TEAT
-139 EAIEETEKT
+139 EAIEETENT

-206 GSKEKEKVVAYDIS
+206 ESKEKEEVVAYDIS
-220 FVKDGKEVEPRA
+220 FVKDGKEVEPGA

-251 YHFDETKNEMVDMNA
+251 YHFDETKNEMLDMNA
-266 NTSADGEVIFGTDH
+266 NTSADGEVTFGTDH

-292 NVTVTIEHYDNH
+292 NVTVTIEHYDNS

-326 GAKIND
+326 GAKISD

-348 EAFSKSELENIE
+348 EAFSQSELENIE

-381 ASFYDYEVIPYDK
+381 ASFYDYEVIPYDT

-404 NADSNYPSGQRDN
+404 NADSNYPSEQKDN

-439 TGQNGTADDQHI
+439 AGQNGITDDQHI

-520 KEVLGKED
+520 KEVLDKED
-528 NVAATAGADFLP
+528 NVATTAGADFLP

-637 NADVIKVVDDDVPDI
+637 NADVIKVVDDNVPDI

-717 ILSGENHLKD
+717 ILSGENQLKD
-727 IGEFSSVKNHLDI
+727 IGEFSSVKNQMDI

-759 DESVGMG
+759 DKSVGMG
-766 TAAVSGNVYAKYP
+766 TAAVSGNLYAKYP

-794 YQSISDSDVMAV
+794 YQSISDSDVIAA

-821 VTGISDTSPDSLV
+821 LTGISDTSPDSLV

-965 EELNKIFQNIQSTI
+965 EELNKIFQKIQSTI

-1020 GTTTVTWL
+1020 GTTTISWL

-1056 GNNMTTNVNPNSF
+1056 GNNMTTNVNSDSF

-1082 TVNVKIDYQITDTA
+1082 TVNVRIAYQITDTT

-1108 ADDAEVRM
+1108 ADDAAVRM
-1116 KNADSAGL
+1116 KDADSARM
-1124 SQVNLTFYTDKNCKE
+1124 SQVYLTFYTDKGCRE

-1152 QDTAYYAKAFLPVEE
+1152 QDTTYYAKAFLPVEE

-1173 ANSTLNGVIYKNE
+1173 ANSTLNGVIYKNDT
-1186 AQVEAAHVDGEAYA
+1186 QVEAAHADGEAYA

-1212 ILTKKISKKDIRACE
+1212 TITKKISKKDIRACE

-1315 VGIRSRDETCSFDA
+1315 VGIRSRDEACSFDA
-1329 EDFVTTAADLHLQAD
+1329 EDFVTTAADSHLQAD

-1380 TDVDNHSTTDVR
+1380 TDVDNNFTTDVR

>member
-1 MRFAS
+1 MKFAAS
-6 IVKKVLA
+6 VKKVIA

-35 TDVFAEISTEM
+35 TDVFAEVSTEM

-55 EENVSEADSDSNAAD
+55 EENVSEADSDSNAED
-70 LSDTESNVS
+70 LSD
-79 GQYKQSSDS
+79 
-88 DGTGDTEKV
+88 
-97 KNTESSE
+97 TESSE

-109 SNTGNATG
+109 SNTGNATE

-139 EAIEETEKT
+139 EAI

-206 GSKEKEKVVAYDIS
+206 ESKEKEEVVAYDIS
-220 FVKDGKEVEPRA
+220 FVKDGKEVEPGA
-232 TVQVQLSLA
+232 TVQVQLSLV

-266 NTSADGEVIFGTDH
+266 NTSADGEVTFGTDH

-292 NVTVTIEHYDNH
+292 NVTVTIEHYDNS

-313 AKIYSDDVCTMAP
+313 AKIYSDDVRTMTP

-332 YNKALNWDVDH
+332 YNKALNWDVNH

-348 EAFSKSELENIE
+348 KTFSQSELENIE

-381 ASFYDYEVIPYDK
+381 ASFYDYEVIPYDI

-404 NADSNYPSGQRDN
+404 NADSNYPSEQKDN

-439 TGQNGTADDQHI
+439 TDKNGTTTDQHI
-451 NVYTGGTGENAKKT
+451 NVYTGGSGENAKKT

-486 VFPKDGAAA
+486 VFPKDGATAA
-495 AETKGLTVKEGY
+495 KTKGLTVKEGY

-520 KEVLGKED
+520 KEVLDKED

-595 TDTADLWNYIDRT
+595 TDTANLWNYIDRT

-637 NADVIKVVDDDVPDI
+637 NADVIKVVDDNVPDI
-652 PPEKP
+652 PPEGP
-657 VDFTEKDVEYH
+657 IDFTEKDVEYH

-717 ILSGENHLKD
+717 ILSGENQLKD
-727 IGEFSSVKNHLDI
+727 VGKFSSVKNNLDI
-740 NKVYYWNKYEK
+740 SKVYYWNKYEK

-759 DESVGMG
+759 DKSVGMG

-779 VKYID
+779 VKYVD

-789 YVDGS
+789 YVNVS
-794 YQSISDSDVMAV
+794 YQSISDSDVIAT

-834 GIATFYGIGN
+834 GIATFYGIGDE
-844 GWNSST
+844 WNSST

-865 MLKSVNALFADG
+865 MIKSINALFADG

-895 EDDNKKYVILFS
+895 KDDNRKYVILFS
-907 DGEPSDSNDKTETEA
+907 DGEPSSNNDKTQTEK
-922 SAVKLKEAGYT
+922 SAEKLKGAGYT
-933 VITVGLGLNN
+933 VITVGLGLNK
-943 ETATWLG
+943 ETATWLK

-959 FTADTA
+959 FTAETA
-965 EELNKIFQNIQSTI
+965 EELNKIFQKIQSTI

-990 TDIIDAEFE
+990 TDVIDARFE
-999 LTDAEIQ
+999 LTDAETR
-1006 RLRADGAQVTVNED
+1006 RLRADGAQVNVNED
-1020 GTTTVTWL
+1020 GTTTITWL
-1028 DQEVKPKENSASG
+1028 DQEVKPKENGASG
-1041 WQKTIHIVAKESCLG
+1041 WQKTIHIVAKESYLG
-1056 GNNMTTNVNPNSF
+1056 GNNVSTNVNSDSF

-1082 TVNVKIDYQITDTA
+1082 TVNVRIAYQIKDVA

-1108 ADDAEVRM
+1108 ADDAAVRM

-1146 KKERPK
+1146 KKEIPK
-1152 QDTAYYAKAFLPVEE
+1152 QDTTYYAKAFLPVEE
-1167 ATDASN
+1167 ATDDSN

-1212 ILTKKISKKDIRACE
+1212 TITKKISKKDIRACE

-1315 VGIRSRDETCSFDA
+1315 VGIRSRDEACSFDA
-1329 EDFVTTAADLHLQAD
+1329 KNFVTTAADLHLQAD

-1368 NQFVIHEKANST
+1368 NQFVIHEKAIGT
-1380 TDVDNHSTTDVR
+1380 TDVDNNFTTDVR

>member
-35 TDVFAEISTEM
+35 TDVFAEVSTEM

-70 LSDTESNVS
+70 LSDTESNVG

-97 KNTESSE
+97 KNTES
-104 STKVT
+104 
-109 SNTGNATG
+109 
-117 TEAVEGTEAIENTEV
+117 TEAA
-132 TESTEAT
+132 

-206 GSKEKEKVVAYDIS
+206 ESKEKEEVVAYDIS
-220 FVKDGKEVEPRA
+220 FVKDGKEVEPGA

-251 YHFDETKNEMVDMNA
+251 YHFDETKNEMLDMNA
-266 NTSADGEVIFGTDH
+266 NTSADGEVTFGTDH

-292 NVTVTIEHYDNH
+292 NVTVTIEHYDNS

-313 AKIYSDDVCTMAP
+313 AKIYSDDVRTMAP

-404 NADSNYPSGQRDN
+404 NADSNYPPEQKDN

-439 TGQNGTADDQHI
+439 AGQNGITDDQHI

-520 KEVLGKED
+520 KEVLDKED

-717 ILSGENHLKD
+717 ILSGENQLKD
-727 IGEFSSVKNHLDI
+727 IGEFSSVKNRLDI

-794 YQSISDSDVMAV
+794 YQSISDSDVIAA

-856 GLSKVNKNE
+856 GLSKVNKDE
-865 MLKSVNALFADG
+865 MLKSINALFADG

-1020 GTTTVTWL
+1020 GTTTVSWL
-1028 DQEVKPKENSASG
+1028 DQEVKPKENGASG
-1041 WQKTIHIVAKESCLG
+1041 WKKTIHIVAKESCLG

-1082 TVNVKIDYQITDTA
+1082 TVNVRIAYQITDTA

-1108 ADDAEVRM
+1108 AEDAAVRM
-1116 KNADSAGL
+1116 KDADSARL
-1124 SQVNLTFYTDKNCKE
+1124 SQVYLMFYTDKGCRE

-1146 KKERPK
+1146 KKEIPK
-1152 QDTAYYAKAFLPVEE
+1152 QDTTYYAKAFLPVEE
-1167 ATDASN
+1167 ATDDSN

-1315 VGIRSRDETCSFDA
+1315 VGIRSRDEACSFDV
-1329 EDFVTTAADLHLQAD
+1329 EDFVTTAADSHLQAD

-1380 TDVDNHSTTDVR
+1380 TDVDNNFTTDVR

>member
-1 MRFAS
+1 MKFAAS
-6 IVKKVLA
+6 VKKVIA
-13 FLLCLTL
+13 FLLCLAL
-20 LTSNVT
+20 LTSDVT

-35 TDVFAEISTEM
+35 TDVFAEVSTEM

-55 EENVSEADSDSNAAD
+55 EENVSEEDSDSNAAD

-88 DGTGDTEKV
+88 DRTGDTEKV

-109 SNTGNATG
+109 SNAGNATG
-117 TEAVEGTEAIENTEV
+117 TEAVEG
-132 TESTEAT
+132 T

-206 GSKEKEKVVAYDIS
+206 ESKEKEEVVAYDIS
-220 FVKDGKEVEPRA
+220 FVKDGKEVEPGA

-251 YHFDETKNEMVDMNA
+251 YHFDETKNEMLDMNA

-292 NVTVTIEHYDNH
+292 NVTVTIEHYDNY

-404 NADSNYPSGQRDN
+404 NADSNYPSEQKDN

-439 TGQNGTADDQHI
+439 TGQNGTTDDQHI
-451 NVYTGGTGENAKKT
+451 NVYTGGNGENAKKT

-520 KEVLGKED
+520 KEVLDKED

-717 ILSGENHLKD
+717 ILSGENQLKD

-1020 GTTTVTWL
+1020 GTTTVSWL

-1082 TVNVKIDYQITDTA
+1082 TVNVRIAYQITDTA

-1108 ADDAEVRM
+1108 AEDAAVRM
-1116 KNADSAGL
+1116 KDADSARL
-1124 SQVNLTFYTDKNCKE
+1124 SQVYLMFYTDKGCRE

-1146 KKERPK
+1146 KKEIPK
-1152 QDTAYYAKAFLPVEE
+1152 QDTTYYAKAFLPVEE
-1167 ATDASN
+1167 ATDDSN

-1315 VGIRSRDETCSFDA
+1315 VGIRSRDEACSFDV
-1329 EDFVTTAADLHLQAD
+1329 EDFVTTAADSHLQAD

-1380 TDVDNHSTTDVR
+1380 TDVDNNFTTDVR

>member
-35 TDVFAEISTEM
+35 TDVFAEVSTEM

-97 KNTESSE
+97 KN
-104 STKVT
+104 
-109 SNTGNATG
+109 
-117 TEAVEGTEAIENTEV
+117 

-206 GSKEKEKVVAYDIS
+206 ESKEKEEVVAYDIS
-220 FVKDGKEVEPRA
+220 FVKDGKEVEPGA

-251 YHFDETKNEMVDMNA
+251 YHFDETKNEMLDMNA
-266 NTSADGEVIFGTDH
+266 NTSADGEVTFGTDH

-292 NVTVTIEHYDNH
+292 NVTVTIEHYDNS

-326 GAKIND
+326 GAKISD

-348 EAFSKSELENIE
+348 KTFSKSELENIE

-404 NADSNYPSGQRDN
+404 NADSNYPSEQKDN

-439 TGQNGTADDQHI
+439 TGQNGTTDDQHI

-495 AETKGLTVKEGY
+495 AGTKGLTVKEGY

-520 KEVLGKED
+520 KEVLDKED

-540 FGNNNFYFGIRYD
+540 FGNNNFYFGLRYD

-717 ILSGENHLKD
+717 ILSGENQLKD

-794 YQSISDSDVMAV
+794 YQSIADSDVIAA

-834 GIATFYGIGN
+834 GIVTFYGIGN

-1020 GTTTVTWL
+1020 GTTTVSWL

-1108 ADDAEVRM
+1108 ADDAAVRM

-1146 KKERPK
+1146 KKEIPK
-1152 QDTAYYAKAFLPVEE
+1152 QDTTYYAKAFLPVEE
-1167 ATDASN
+1167 ATDDSN

-1315 VGIRSRDETCSFDA
+1315 VGIRSRDEACSFDA
-1329 EDFVTTAADLHLQAD
+1329 EDFVTTAADSHLQAD

-1380 TDVDNHSTTDVR
+1380 TDVDNNFTTDVR

>member
-1 MRFAS
+1 MKFAAS
-6 IVKKVLA
+6 VKKVIA
-13 FLLCLTL
+13 FLLCLAL
-20 LTSNVT
+20 LTSDVT

-46 LKETKNAGQ
+46 LNETKNAGQ

-97 KNTESSE
+97 KN
-104 STKVT
+104 
-109 SNTGNATG
+109 
-117 TEAVEGTEAIENTEV
+117 

-191 VTAEMEASIDKAMEG
+191 VTAEMEASIDKAMSG
-206 GSKEKEKVVAYDIS
+206 GAKEKEEVVAYDIS
-220 FVKDGKEVEPRA
+220 FVKDGKEVEPGA

-241 QVKEGDSASV
+241 QVKEGDTASV

-292 NVTVTIEHYDNH
+292 NVTVTIEHYDNY

-313 AKIYSDDVCTMAP
+313 AKIYSDDVRTMAP

-404 NADSNYPSGQRDN
+404 NADSNYPSEQKDN

-439 TGQNGTADDQHI
+439 TGQNGTTDDQHI

-520 KEVLGKED
+520 KEVLDKED

-717 ILSGENHLKD
+717 ILSGENQLKD

-907 DGEPSDSNDKTETEA
+907 DGEPSDSNDKTGTEA

-1020 GTTTVTWL
+1020 GTTTVSWL
-1028 DQEVKPKENSASG
+1028 DQEVKPKENGASG

-1056 GNNMTTNVNPNSF
+1056 GNNMTTNVNPDSF

-1082 TVNVKIDYQITDTA
+1082 TVNVKIDYQITDTV

-1146 KKERPK
+1146 KKEIPK
-1152 QDTAYYAKAFLPVEE
+1152 QDTTYYAKAFLPVEE
-1167 ATDASN
+1167 ATDDSN

-1273 LEGLAQGIYKVEEL
+1273 LEGLAQGIYKVEEI

-1315 VGIRSRDETCSFDA
+1315 VGIRSRDEACSFDA
-1329 EDFVTTAADLHLQAD
+1329 EDFVTTAADSHLQAD

-1380 TDVDNHSTTDVR
+1380 TDVDNNFTTDVR

>member
-1 MRFAS
+1 MKFAAS
-6 IVKKVLA
+6 VKKVIA
-13 FLLCLTL
+13 FLLCLAL
-20 LTSNVT
+20 LTSDVT

-55 EENVSEADSDSNAAD
+55 ESTGQEGKVSDP
-70 LSDTESNVS
+70 
-79 GQYKQSSDS
+79 
-88 DGTGDTEKV
+88 DGTGDTEIIEGTEVISGTEEIENKEV
-97 KNTESSE
+97 TGNTE
-104 STKVT
+104 
-109 SNTGNATG
+109 NAET
-117 TEAVEGTEAIENTEV
+117 TEAVENTEV

-139 EAIEETEKT
+139 EAI

-178 LPAGAELVVAPVA
+178 LPAGAELVVASVA

-206 GSKEKEKVVAYDIS
+206 ESKEKEEVVAYDIS
-220 FVKDGKEVEPRA
+220 FVKDGKEVEPGA

-266 NTSADGEVIFGTDH
+266 NTSADGDVTFGTDH

-292 NVTVTIEHYDNH
+292 NVTVTIEHYDNS

-313 AKIYSDDVCTMAP
+313 AKIYSDDVRTMTP

-332 YNKALNWDVDH
+332 YNKALNWDVNH

-348 EAFSKSELENIE
+348 KTFSQSELENIE

-381 ASFYDYEVIPYDK
+381 ASFYDYEVIPYDT

-404 NADSNYPSGQRDN
+404 NADSNYPSEQKDN

-439 TGQNGTADDQHI
+439 TGKNGTTTDQHI
-451 NVYTGGTGENAKKT
+451 NVYTGGSGENAKKT

-486 VFPKDGAAA
+486 VFPKDGATAA
-495 AETKGLTVKEGY
+495 KTKGLTVKEGY

-520 KEVLGKED
+520 KEVLDKED

-637 NADVIKVVDDDVPDI
+637 NASVIKVVDDNVPDI
-652 PPEKP
+652 PPEDP
-657 VDFTEKDVEYH
+657 IVFTEKDVEYH

-680 YQIDLDASSLAT
+680 YQIVLDASSLAT
-692 SQSTVEKI
+692 SQSTVEKT

-717 ILSGENHLKD
+717 ILSGENQLKD
-727 IGEFSSVKNHLDI
+727 VGKFSSVKNNLDI

-759 DESVGMG
+759 DKSVGMG

-789 YVDGS
+789 YVNGS
-794 YQSISDSDVMAV
+794 YQSISDSDVIAT

-834 GIATFYGIGN
+834 GIATFYGIGDE
-844 GWNSST
+844 WNSST

-865 MLKSVNALFADG
+865 MIKSINALFADG

-895 EDDNKKYVILFS
+895 KDDNRKYVILFS

-943 ETATWLG
+943 ETAAWLG

-959 FTADTA
+959 FTAETA
-965 EELNKIFQNIQSTI
+965 EELNKIFQKIQSTI

-990 TDIIDAEFE
+990 TDVIDARFE
-999 LTDAEIQ
+999 LTDAEIG

-1020 GTTTVTWL
+1020 GTTTISWL
-1028 DQEVKPKENSASG
+1028 DQEVKPKENGASG

-1056 GNNMTTNVNPNSF
+1056 GNNMTTNVNPDSF
-1069 LSFGGTQLELPQP
+1069 LSFGGTQLELLQP
-1082 TVNVKIDYQITDTA
+1082 TVNVRIAYQIKDAA

-1108 ADDAEVRM
+1108 ADDVAVRM

-1124 SQVNLTFYTDKNCKE
+1124 SQVYLMFYTDKGCRE

-1146 KKERPK
+1146 KKEIPE
-1152 QDTAYYAKAFLPVEE
+1152 QDTTYYAKAFLPVEE

-1186 AQVEAAHVDGEAYA
+1186 AQVEAAHADGEAYA

-1212 ILTKKISKKDIRACE
+1212 ILTKKISKKDIRASE

-1315 VGIRSRDETCSFDA
+1315 VGIRSRDEACSFDA
-1329 EDFVTTAADLHLQAD
+1329 KNFVTTAADLHLQAD
-1344 CVNVTAKNN
+1344 CVNVTARNN

-1361 TDTDAVK
+1361 TDTDVVK
-1368 NQFVIHEKANST
+1368 NQFVIHEKATGT
-1380 TDVDNHSTTDVR
+1380 TDVDNNFTTDVR

>member
-1 MRFAS
+1 MKFAAS
-6 IVKKVLA
+6 VKKVIA
-13 FLLCLTL
+13 FLLCLAL
-20 LTSNVT
+20 LTSDVT

-35 TDVFAEISTEM
+35 TDVFAEVSTEM
-46 LKETKNAGQ
+46 LKETKNARQ
-55 EENVSEADSDSNAAD
+55 EENVSEEDSDSNAAD

-109 SNTGNATG
+109 SNAGNATG
-117 TEAVEGTEAIENTEV
+117 TEAVEG
-132 TESTEAT
+132 T

-206 GSKEKEKVVAYDIS
+206 ESKEKEEVVAYDIS
-220 FVKDGKEVEPRA
+220 FVKDGKEVEPGA

-251 YHFDETKNEMVDMNA
+251 YHFDETKNEMLDMNA
-266 NTSADGEVIFGTDH
+266 NTSADGEVTFGTDH

-292 NVTVTIEHYDNH
+292 NVTVTIEHYDNS

-313 AKIYSDDVCTMAP
+313 AKIYSDDVRTMAP

-404 NADSNYPSGQRDN
+404 NADSNYPSEQKDN

-439 TGQNGTADDQHI
+439 TGQNGTTDDQHI

-486 VFPKDGAAA
+486 VFPKDGATA

-507 RLKFS
+507 RLRFS

-520 KEVLGKED
+520 KEVLDKED

-1020 GTTTVTWL
+1020 GTTTVSWL
-1028 DQEVKPKENSASG
+1028 DQEVKPKENGASG

-1056 GNNMTTNVNPNSF
+1056 GNNMTTNVNPDSF

-1082 TVNVKIDYQITDTA
+1082 TVNVRIVYQITDTA

-1108 ADDAEVRM
+1108 ADDAAVRM
-1116 KNADSAGL
+1116 KDADSARL
-1124 SQVNLTFYTDKNCKE
+1124 SQVYLTFYTDKGCRE

-1212 ILTKKISKKDIRACE
+1212 KLTKKISKKDIRACE

-1244 YYKTLRFGENSAE
+1244 YYKTLRLGENSAE

-1315 VGIRSRDETCSFDA
+1315 VGIRSRDEACSFDA
-1329 EDFVTTAADLHLQAD
+1329 EDFVTTAADSHLQAD
-1344 CVNVTAKNN
+1344 CVNVTVKNN

-1380 TDVDNHSTTDVR
+1380 TDVDNNFTTDVR

>member
-35 TDVFAEISTEM
+35 TDVFAEVSTEM

-97 KNTESSE
+97 KNTES
-104 STKVT
+104 
-109 SNTGNATG
+109 
-117 TEAVEGTEAIENTEV
+117 
-132 TESTEAT
+132 TEAT
-139 EAIEETEKT
+139 EAIEETEKTEET

-206 GSKEKEKVVAYDIS
+206 ESKEKEEVVAYDIS
-220 FVKDGKEVEPRA
+220 FVKDGKEVEPGA
-232 TVQVQLSLA
+232 TVQVQLALA

-251 YHFDETKNEMVDMNA
+251 YHFDETKNEMLDMNA
-266 NTSADGEVIFGTDH
+266 NTSADGEVTFGTDH

-292 NVTVTIEHYDNH
+292 NVTVTIEHYDNS

-326 GAKIND
+326 GAKISD

-348 EAFSKSELENIE
+348 EAFSQSELENIE

-381 ASFYDYEVIPYDK
+381 ASFYDYEVIPYDT

-404 NADSNYPSGQRDN
+404 NADSNYPSEQKDN

-439 TGQNGTADDQHI
+439 TGQNGTTDDQHI

-495 AETKGLTVKEGY
+495 AGTKGLTVKEGY

-520 KEVLGKED
+520 KEVLDKED

-540 FGNNNFYFGIRYD
+540 FGNNNFYFGLRYD

-595 TDTADLWNYIDRT
+595 TDTVDLWNYIDRT

-717 ILSGENHLKD
+717 ILSGENQLKD

-759 DESVGMG
+759 DRSVGMG

-794 YQSISDSDVMAV
+794 YQSISDSDVMAT

-856 GLSKVNKNE
+856 SLSKVNKNE

-907 DGEPSDSNDKTETEA
+907 DGEPSDSNDKTGTEA

-1020 GTTTVTWL
+1020 GTTTVSWL
-1028 DQEVKPKENSASG
+1028 DQEVKPKENGASG

-1082 TVNVKIDYQITDTA
+1082 TVNVRIAYQITDTA

-1108 ADDAEVRM
+1108 ADDAAVRM
-1116 KNADSAGL
+1116 KDADSARM
-1124 SQVNLTFYTDKNCKE
+1124 SQVYLTFYTDKGCRE

-1152 QDTAYYAKAFLPVEE
+1152 QDTTYYAKAFLPVEE

-1186 AQVEAAHVDGEAYA
+1186 TQVEAAHADGEAYA

-1212 ILTKKISKKDIRACE
+1212 TITKKISKKDIRACE

-1273 LEGLAQGIYKVEEL
+1273 LEGLSQGIYKVEEL

-1315 VGIRSRDETCSFDA
+1315 VGIRSRDEACSFDA

-1344 CVNVTAKNN
+1344 RVNVTAKNN

>member
-35 TDVFAEISTEM
+35 TDVFAEVSTEM

-97 KNTESSE
+97 KN
-104 STKVT
+104 
-109 SNTGNATG
+109 
-117 TEAVEGTEAIENTEV
+117 

-206 GSKEKEKVVAYDIS
+206 ESKEKEEVVAYDIS
-220 FVKDGKEVEPRA
+220 FVKDGKEVEPGA

-251 YHFDETKNEMVDMNA
+251 YHFDETKNEMLDMNA
-266 NTSADGEVIFGTDH
+266 NTSADGEVTFGTDH

-292 NVTVTIEHYDNH
+292 NVTVTIEHYDNS

-326 GAKIND
+326 GAKISD

-348 EAFSKSELENIE
+348 EAFSQSELENIE

-381 ASFYDYEVIPYDK
+381 ASFYDYEVIPYDT

-404 NADSNYPSGQRDN
+404 NADSNYPSEQKDN

-439 TGQNGTADDQHI
+439 TGQNGTTDDQHI

-520 KEVLGKED
+520 KEVLDKED

-595 TDTADLWNYIDRT
+595 TDTVDLWKYIDRT

-637 NADVIKVVDDDVPDI
+637 NADVIKVVDDNVPDI

-717 ILSGENHLKD
+717 ILSGENQLKD
-727 IGEFSSVKNHLDI
+727 IGEFSSVKSHLDI

-759 DESVGMG
+759 DKSVGMG

-794 YQSISDSDVMAV
+794 YQSISDSDVMAA

-865 MLKSVNALFADG
+865 MLKSVNALSADG

-922 SAVKLKEAGYT
+922 SAVKLKEAGCT

-959 FTADTA
+959 FTAETA
-965 EELNKIFQNIQSTI
+965 EELNKIFQKIQSTI

-990 TDIIDAEFE
+990 TDVIDAEFE

-1020 GTTTVTWL
+1020 GTTTISWL
-1028 DQEVKPKENSASG
+1028 DQEVKPKENGASG

-1056 GNNMTTNVNPNSF
+1056 GNNMTTNVNPDSF

-1082 TVNVKIDYQITDTA
+1082 TVNVRIAYQITDAA

-1108 ADDAEVRM
+1108 ADDAAVRM
-1116 KNADSAGL
+1116 KDADSARL
-1124 SQVNLTFYTDKNCKE
+1124 SQVYLMFYTDKGCRE

-1152 QDTAYYAKAFLPVEE
+1152 QDTTYYAKAFLPVEE

-1315 VGIRSRDETCSFDA
+1315 VGIRSRNEACSFDA

-1344 CVNVTAKNN
+1344 RVNVTAKNN

>member
-35 TDVFAEISTEM
+35 TDVFAEVSTEM

-97 KNTESSE
+97 KN
-104 STKVT
+104 
-109 SNTGNATG
+109 
-117 TEAVEGTEAIENTEV
+117 

-206 GSKEKEKVVAYDIS
+206 ESKEKEEVVAYDIS
-220 FVKDGKEVEPRA
+220 FVKDGKEVEPGA

-251 YHFDETKNEMVDMNA
+251 YHFDETKNEMLDMNA
-266 NTSADGEVIFGTDH
+266 NTSADGEVTFGTDH

-292 NVTVTIEHYDNH
+292 NVTVTIEHYDNS

-326 GAKIND
+326 GAKISD

-348 EAFSKSELENIE
+348 EAFSQSELENIE

-381 ASFYDYEVIPYDK
+381 ASFYDYEVIPYDT

-404 NADSNYPSGQRDN
+404 NADSNYPSEQKDN

-439 TGQNGTADDQHI
+439 TGQNGTTDDQHI
-451 NVYTGGTGENAKKT
+451 NVYTGGAGENAKKT

-520 KEVLGKED
+520 KEVLDKED

-652 PPEKP
+652 PSEKP

-717 ILSGENHLKD
+717 ILSGENQLKD
-727 IGEFSSVKNHLDI
+727 IGEFSSVKNQMDI

-759 DESVGMG
+759 DKSVGMG

-794 YQSISDSDVMAV
+794 YQSISDSDVMAA

-821 VTGISDTSPDSLV
+821 VKGISDTSPDSLV

-907 DGEPSDSNDKTETEA
+907 DGEPSDSNDKTGTEA

-990 TDIIDAEFE
+990 TDVIDAEFE

-1020 GTTTVTWL
+1020 GTTTVSWL
-1028 DQEVKPKENSASG
+1028 DQEVKPKENGASG

-1082 TVNVKIDYQITDTA
+1082 TVNVRIAYQITDTA

-1108 ADDAEVRM
+1108 ADDAAVRM
-1116 KNADSAGL
+1116 KDADSAKMTK
-1124 SQVNLTFYTDKNCKE
+1124 VYLTFYTDKGCRE

-1152 QDTAYYAKAFLPVEE
+1152 QDTTYYAKAFLPVEE

-1186 AQVEAAHVDGEAYA
+1186 AQVEAAHADGEAYA

-1329 EDFVTTAADLHLQAD
+1329 EDFVTTAADSHLQAD

-1380 TDVDNHSTTDVR
+1380 TDVDNNFTTDVR

>member
-35 TDVFAEISTEM
+35 TDVFAEVSTEM

-55 EENVSEADSDSNAAD
+55 ESTGQEGNVSDP
-70 LSDTESNVS
+70 
-79 GQYKQSSDS
+79 

-97 KNTESSE
+97 RNTENSE

-109 SNTGNATG
+109 NNIGNAIG

-132 TESTEAT
+132 TDDTESTETT
-139 EAIEETEKT
+139 EAVEET

-191 VTAEMEASIDKAMEG
+191 ITAEMEASIDKAMSG
-206 GSKEKEKVVAYDIS
+206 GAKEKEEVVAYDIS
-220 FVKDGKEVEPRA
+220 FVKDGKEVEPGA

-241 QVKEGDSASV
+241 QVKEGDTASV

-292 NVTVTIEHYDNH
+292 NVTVTIEHYDNY

-313 AKIYSDDVCTMAP
+313 AKIYSDDVRTMAP

-404 NADSNYPSGQRDN
+404 NADSNYPPEQKDN

-439 TGQNGTADDQHI
+439 AGQNGITDDQHI
-451 NVYTGGTGENAKKT
+451 NVYTGGTGESAKKT

-520 KEVLGKED
+520 KEVLDKED

-717 ILSGENHLKD
+717 ILSGENQLKD

-1020 GTTTVTWL
+1020 GTTTVSWL

-1082 TVNVKIDYQITDTA
+1082 TVNVRIAYQITDTA

-1108 ADDAEVRM
+1108 AEDAAVRM
-1116 KNADSAGL
+1116 KDADSARL
-1124 SQVNLTFYTDKNCKE
+1124 SQVYLMFYTDKGCRE

-1146 KKERPK
+1146 KKEIPK
-1152 QDTAYYAKAFLPVEE
+1152 QDTTYYAKAFLPVEE
-1167 ATDASN
+1167 ATDDSN

-1315 VGIRSRDETCSFDA
+1315 VGIRSRDEACSFDV
-1329 EDFVTTAADLHLQAD
+1329 EDFVTTAADSHLQAD

-1380 TDVDNHSTTDVR
+1380 TDVDNNFTTDVR

>member
-35 TDVFAEISTEM
+35 TDVFAEVSTEM

-97 KNTESSE
+97 KN
-104 STKVT
+104 
-109 SNTGNATG
+109 
-117 TEAVEGTEAIENTEV
+117 

-206 GSKEKEKVVAYDIS
+206 ESKEKEEVVAYDIS
-220 FVKDGKEVEPRA
+220 FVKDGKEVEPGA
-232 TVQVQLSLA
+232 TVQVQLALA

-251 YHFDETKNEMVDMNA
+251 YHFDETKNEMLDMNA
-266 NTSADGEVIFGTDH
+266 NTSADGEVTFGTDH

-292 NVTVTIEHYDNH
+292 NVTVTIEHYDNS

-326 GAKIND
+326 GAKISD

-348 EAFSKSELENIE
+348 EAFSQSELENIE

-381 ASFYDYEVIPYDK
+381 ASFYDYEVIPYDT

-404 NADSNYPSGQRDN
+404 NADSNYPSEQKDN

-439 TGQNGTADDQHI
+439 TGQNGTTDDQHI

-495 AETKGLTVKEGY
+495 AGTKGLTVKEGY

-520 KEVLGKED
+520 KEVLDKED

-540 FGNNNFYFGIRYD
+540 FGNNNFYFGLRYD

-595 TDTADLWNYIDRT
+595 TDTVDLWNYIDRT

-717 ILSGENHLKD
+717 ILSGENQLKD

-759 DESVGMG
+759 DRSVGMG

-990 TDIIDAEFE
+990 TDVIDAEFE

-1020 GTTTVTWL
+1020 GTTTVSWL
-1028 DQEVKPKENSASG
+1028 DQEVKPKENGASG

-1082 TVNVKIDYQITDTA
+1082 TVNVRIAYQITDTA

-1124 SQVNLTFYTDKNCKE
+1124 SQVYLMFYTDKGCRE

-1152 QDTAYYAKAFLPVEE
+1152 QDTTYYAKAFLPVEE
-1167 ATDASN
+1167 ATDDSN

-1315 VGIRSRDETCSFDA
+1315 VGIRSRDEACSFDA
-1329 EDFVTTAADLHLQAD
+1329 EDFVTTAADSHLQAD

-1380 TDVDNHSTTDVR
+1380 TDVDNNFTTDVR

>member
-1 MRFAS
+1 MKFAAS
-6 IVKKVLA
+6 VKKVIA
-13 FLLCLTL
+13 FLLCLAL
-20 LTSNVT
+20 LTSDVT

-35 TDVFAEISTEM
+35 TDVFAEVSTEM

-55 EENVSEADSDSNAAD
+55 EENVSEEDSDSNAAD

-88 DGTGDTEKV
+88 DRTGDTEKV

-109 SNTGNATG
+109 SNAGNATG
-117 TEAVEGTEAIENTEV
+117 TEAVEG
-132 TESTEAT
+132 T

-206 GSKEKEKVVAYDIS
+206 ESKEKEEVVAYDIS
-220 FVKDGKEVEPRA
+220 FVKDGKEVEPGA

-251 YHFDETKNEMVDMNA
+251 YHFDETKNEMLDMNA
-266 NTSADGEVIFGTDH
+266 NTSADGEVTFGTDH

-292 NVTVTIEHYDNH
+292 NVTVTIEHYDNS

-313 AKIYSDDVCTMAP
+313 AKIYSDDVRTMAP

-404 NADSNYPSGQRDN
+404 NADSNYPPEQKDN

-439 TGQNGTADDQHI
+439 AGQNGITDDQHI

-520 KEVLGKED
+520 KEVLDKED

-617 ILYMERGAG
+617 IIYMERGAG

-717 ILSGENHLKD
+717 ILSGENQLKD

-1020 GTTTVTWL
+1020 GTTTVSWL

-1041 WQKTIHIVAKESCLG
+1041 WKKTIHIVAKESCLG

-1082 TVNVKIDYQITDTA
+1082 TVNVRIAYQITDTA

-1108 ADDAEVRM
+1108 AEDAAVRM
-1116 KNADSAGL
+1116 KDADSARL
-1124 SQVNLTFYTDKNCKE
+1124 SQVYLMFYTDKGCRE

-1146 KKERPK
+1146 KKEIPK
-1152 QDTAYYAKAFLPVEE
+1152 QDTTYYAKAFLPVEE
-1167 ATDASN
+1167 ATDDSN

-1315 VGIRSRDETCSFDA
+1315 VGIRSRDEACSFDV
-1329 EDFVTTAADLHLQAD
+1329 EDFVTTAADSHLQAD

-1380 TDVDNHSTTDVR
+1380 TDVDNNFTTDVR